1 MTGAGMAQHTD
12 TSLSGPLVTLAPQ
25 AIVSDVALVT
35 EIHEHHVPD
44 LAIEALN
51 RLYGSLYA
59 SYRHLQLCEADKS
72 TPHTWLCYRRGE
84 IAGVLLFRIES
95 DRVLVLTEMF
105 RLDAVVSSSFCRAV
119 FARYPKSHAIVF
131 NAIAMEPSA
140 SSESSESSEP
150 SLPPAPFP
158 CQYFAFSE
166 NYVVDLPDSVD
177 AYRNS
182 LGKSTRKTLTGYGNR
197 LRRDYP
203 EFEWRACSAG
213 ELPLHKQTALVT
225 QLQTFKRASMAAR
238 GKRAQIDAQDTA
250 RLLMMA
256 SESGLFGL
264 GTVNGKLY
272 AGSLACRVGGNY
284 VMLLSAADPVMSKHR
299 LGLLSCYWAICDCIQ
314 RSGRQCHLLW
324 GRYQYK
330 EQLLAKPQLLYQ
342 LKIYR
347 SRWRMLN
354 NPAAVTQM
362 ALTGWRY
369 ALRRWLLNEL
379 PQRQDVLSRWLL
391 LGIDCLRQDKLSM
404 HRQIV
409 LRRMKS
415 FLMGIFWGIYFRR
428 S

>member
-12 TSLSGPLVTLAPQ
+12 TSLSGPLVNLAPQ
-25 AIVSDVALVT
+25 VIVGDAALVT
-35 EIHEHHVPD
+35 KIHEHHVPD
-44 LAIEALN
+44 LAIDALN

-59 SYRHLQLCEADKS
+59 SYRHLQLCEADKAI
-72 TPHTWLCYRRGE
+72 PHTWLCYRRGE

-105 RLDAVVSSSFCRAV
+105 RLDAAVSSSFCQSV

-131 NAIAMEPSA
+131 NAVAIEP
-140 SSESSESSEP
+140 SEP
-150 SLPPAPFP
+150 SEWLESSLPPVSFP

-203 EFEWRACSAG
+203 EFEWRAYSAD
-213 ELPLHKQTALVT
+213 ELAMHEQTALVT
-225 QLQTFKRASMAAR
+225 QLQAFKRASMAAR
-238 GKRAQIDAQDTA
+238 GKRAEIDAQDTA
-250 RLLMMA
+250 RMLMMA
-256 SESGLFGL
+256 SESGLFSL

-284 VMLLSAADPVMSKHR
+284 VMLLSAADPVMSEHR

-354 NPAAVTQM
+354 NLAAVTRM

-379 PQRQDVLSRWLL
+379 PTRQDVLSRWLL
-391 LGIDCLRQDKLSM
+391 LVIDCLRQEKLST

-415 FLMGIFWGIYFRR
+415 FFMGIFLGIYFRR